1 MRKGIVSLAA
11 ALTALIGAKA
21 ALAQSANEAPLRSV
35 GDEAIRTGIWMVIA
49 IVLFAFAYKLA
60 DLMTPGDLKTQL
72 AEGNT
77 ALAIFSGSII
87 IGFALIIAAL
97 VG

>member
-1 MRKGIVSLAA
+1 MRKGIVALAA

-21 ALAQSANEAPLRSV
+21 ALAQGSETQLRSV
-35 GDEAIRTGIWMVIA
+35 GDEVIRTGIWMVIA
-49 IVLFAFAYKLA
+49 IVLFAIAYKLA
-60 DLMTPGDLKTQL
+60 DLITPGDLKTQL

-77 ALAIFSGSII
+77 ALAIFAGSII

>member
-1 MRKGIVSLAA
+1 MRKTLTQLTF

-21 ALAQSANEAPLRSV
+21 ALAQGTASPTHTIQDDLS
-35 GDEAIRTGIWMVIA
+35 RTGIWMVIA
-49 IVLFAFAYKLA
+49 IILFAIAYKIA
-60 DLMTPGDLKTQL
+60 DLATPGDLKTQL

-77 ALAIFSGSII
+77 AMAIFSGSII

>member
-1 MRKGIVSLAA
+1 MRKGLYLLTA

-21 ALAQSANEAPLRSV
+21 ALAQTNGAPLRSV
-35 GDEAIRTGIWMVIA
+35 PEELSRTGIWMVVA
-49 IVLFAFAYKLA
+49 IILFGIAYKIA
-60 DLMTPGDLKTQL
+60 DLATPGDLKTQL

-77 ALAIFSGSII
+77 ALAIFSGALI